1 MTGMVIGFGRAGCA
15 VLRSAARAASN
26 TGSIEASPA
35 RAESAVKAERS
46 LIVALTGGIASGKT
60 AASDRFA
67 ERGAAVIDTD
77 RIARE
82 VVEPGSAGLAEV
94 REAFGDAIVVDG
106 ALDRAALRRRIFED
120 PDARHRLEAILHPR
134 IAAEARRRIATLS
147 APYAVL
153 VVPLLVESGLFSDAD
168 RVLVVDVPEA
178 VQLER
183 LMARDRMSRAQ
194 AESALAAQATREER
208 LARADDVIV
217 NTGSLADLHAEV
229 DRLDARYCELA
240 SRPS

>member
-1 MTGMVIGFGRAGCA
+1 MN
-15 VLRSAARAASN
+15 AR
-26 TGSIEASPA
+26 
-35 RAESAVKAERS
+35 RS
-46 LIVALTGGIASGKT
+46 LIIALTGGIASGKT

-82 VVEPGSAGLAEV
+82 VVAPGSDGLAAV
-94 REAFGDAIVVDG
+94 QAAFGDAIVVDG
-106 ALDRAALRRRIFED
+106 ELDRSALRRRIFDD
-120 PDARHRLEAILHPR
+120 PEARKRLEAILHPR
-134 IAAEARRRIATLS
+134 IAAEARRRIAAVS

-178 VQLER
+178 VQIER
-183 LMARDRMSRAQ
+183 LMARDRMTRAQ
-194 AESALAAQATREER
+194 AESALAAQASREAR

-217 NTGSLADLHAEV
+217 NTGSLADLHGEV
-229 DRLDARYCELA
+229 DRLDARYRELA